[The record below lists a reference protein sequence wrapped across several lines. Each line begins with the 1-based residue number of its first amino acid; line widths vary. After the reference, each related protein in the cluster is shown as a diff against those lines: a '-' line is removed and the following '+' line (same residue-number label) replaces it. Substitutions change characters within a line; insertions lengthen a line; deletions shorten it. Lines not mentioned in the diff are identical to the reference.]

1 MTVTN
6 IERNHEDL
14 TMIVT
19 AEFDAPVDQVWQLW
33 ENPRKLERWWG
44 PPTYPATF
52 VDFDPQPGGEVNYY
66 MTSPEG
72 EQFHGWWRFD
82 SVNAPKR
89 LEFKDGFSDDKG
101 VHKTEMP
108 TTTVVV
114 SLSERANGGTV
125 MTVTSQ
131 WSTLEQMKELMTMG
145 MEEGMRGAM
154 GQMDALLA

>member
-6 IERNHEDL
+6 VAKNHEDL

-19 AEFDAPVDQVWQLW
+19 AEFDAAIEKVWQLW

-52 VDFDPQPGGEVNYY
+52 VDFDPQPGGDVNYY

-72 EQFHGWWRFD
+72 QRFYGWWRF
-82 SVNAPKR
+82 VALNAPKT
-89 LEFKDGFSDDKG
+89 LEFEDGFSDDNG

-108 TTTVVV
+108 TTKVIV
-114 SLSERANGGTV
+114 SLSERATGGTV

-131 WSTLEQMKELMTMG
+131 WSTLDQMKELMTMG